1 MGKRIDCIGPWTEWG
16 RNERTKQVQEPV
28 FPAWK
33 PFVNLPRDQNEV
45 QRERDDDAEDE
56 KKQNLKFQRP
66 ERNGGVDEVA
76 VDDDEVDVLDEVR
89 VKDDDVDDD
98 EEDKLDPDESL
109 VSLNHS
115 KEKRSGKVDQEL
127 DRSAAEVVLVKVLAQ
142 IAFQGGV
149 VGQVVHHFVS
159 HVGALKI
166 KKVFSLTITTLG
178 REPWSSG

>member
-28 FPAWK
+28 FPVWK
-33 PFVNLPRDQNEV
+33 QFVNLPRDQNEV

-56 KKQNLKFQRP
+56 KKQNLKLQRP
-66 ERNGGVDEVA
+66 ERNRGVDEVA

-149 VGQVVHHFVS
+149 VGQVIHHFVS

-166 KKVFSLTITTLG
+166 KKVFSITITTLG

>member
-1 MGKRIDCIGPWTEWG
+1 MK
-16 RNERTKQVQEPV
+16 
-28 FPAWK
+28 
-33 PFVNLPRDQNEV
+33 L
-45 QRERDDDAEDE
+45 
-56 KKQNLKFQRP
+56 QRP
-66 ERNGGVDEVA
+66 ERNRGVDEVA

-142 IAFQGGV
+142 IAFQDRV